1 VLSIGVNVTV
11 DLGGISYGWNRHV
24 WDIPLGWLTSSFKLA
39 YVAKLLFT
47 IAAFAIMSSLI
58 AFYYR
63 LVRDAS
69 MVWFRKVLHV
79 AAAWNVVT
87 FLIFFLLQVFE
98 CL

>member
-1 VLSIGVNVTV
+1 MLTIGVNVVV

-24 WDIPLGWLTSSFKLA
+24 WDIPLNWLTPSFKLA

-47 IAAFAIMSSLI
+47 IAAFFIMTSLL

-69 MVWFRKVLHV
+69 MSWFRNVLHAV
-79 AAAWNVVT
+79 MAFNILG
-87 FLIFFLLQVFE
+87 FLIFFLLQIFE
-98 CL
+98 CM